1 MMDIKDSFTYAFR
14 NIRKSHLRSWLTII
28 GVIIGVISLVVIISI
43 SEGVTKDIT
52 DQLEAFGPQMMII
65 VPMNLDDSG
74 LESFGSVGQSAS
86 GKLYERDAE
95 AIKGIPGVK
104 SVARMNY
111 GSTSVGFRDKEIGS
125 PIYGIDMEY
134 YDQYSDYMT
143 IEEGRMFQEGERR
156 VVVLG
161 NDAANVIFGN
171 RKVQV
176 GNVLRINNIDYKVV
190 GIFEKI
196 GTSLSQQ
203 DDSVIMVPYEDGQD
217 LFSNQLAK
225 NEVHFISV
233 EAEEGADVEEIKEA
247 IEAKLISYHKVTED
261 EKDFTVITSEY
272 ISETVGGILAMLTAF
287 LILITLVA
295 SFVAAI
301 GVANTMFMGVLERT
315 KEIGV
320 LKAVGATENDILKI
334 FIVESAFIGI
344 AGGMIGIILS
354 IIILY
359 VAGQFDIPYNFTFY
373 IALFALLFSAG
384 VGIFAGVF
392 PARQAAK
399 LDPVDA
405 LRG

>member
-1 MMDIKDSFTYAFR
+1 MDLKDSFVYALR
-14 NIRKSHLRSWLTII
+14 NIRTSHLRSWLTIV
-28 GVIIGVISLVVIISI
+28 GVIIGVISLVVIVSI
-43 SEGVTKDIT
+43 SDGVTKDIT
-52 DQLEAFGPQMMII
+52 DQLEAFGPNMIII
-65 VPMNLDDSG
+65 VPVNIEEGG
-74 LESFGSVGQSAS
+74 LESIASFGQGAS

-95 AIKGIPGVK
+95 AIEGLPGVK
-104 SVARMNY
+104 SVAKVNY
-111 GSTSVGFRDKEIGS
+111 GSTSVAFRDKEIS
-125 PIYGIDMEY
+125 APIYGTDVSYI
-134 YDQYSDYMT
+134 DQYSDYMK
-143 IEEGRMFQEGERR
+143 IGEGRMYQEGERR

-161 NDAANVIFGN
+161 NDAANVYFGK

-176 GNVLRINNIDYKVV
+176 GNVLEINGIDYRVI

-203 DDSVIMVPYEDGQD
+203 DDSVIIVPYEDGKD
-217 LFSNQLAK
+217 LFSKQLAK
-225 NEVHFISV
+225 GEVNFISV
-233 EAEEGADVEEIKEA
+233 EADEGADIDELKDL

-272 ISETVGGILAMLTAF
+272 ISETVGGILSMLTAF

-320 LKAVGATENDILKI
+320 LKAVGATENDIMSI
-334 FIVESAFIGI
+334 FIVESGIIGVAGGAIGI
-344 AGGMIGIILS
+344 VFS
-354 IIILY
+354 IAILY
-359 VAGQFDIPYNFTFY
+359 IAGQFAVPYYFTY
-373 IALFALLFSAG
+373 TTALFALLFSAG

-392 PARQAAK
+392 PARQAAR

>member
-1 MMDIKDSFTYAFR
+1 MDIKDSFYYALR
-14 NIRKSHLRSWLTII
+14 NIRTSHLRSWLTII
-28 GVIIGVISLVVIISI
+28 GVIIGVISLVVIVSI

-52 DQLEAFGPQMMII
+52 DQLEAFGPQMMFVIPVNI
-65 VPMNLDDSG
+65 EDAG
-74 LESFGSVGQSAS
+74 LESFSTFGESAA

-95 AIKGIPGVK
+95 AIEGIAGVK

-111 GSTSVGFRDKEIGS
+111 GTTTVVFRDKEIGA
-125 PIYGIDMEY
+125 PVYGADLEY
-134 YDQYSDYMT
+134 YEQYEDYMT

-161 NDAANVIFGN
+161 YDAANVYFGK

-176 GNVLRINNIDYKVV
+176 GNGLEINGIDYRVI
-190 GIFEKI
+190 GIFERI

-203 DDSVIMVPYEDGQD
+203 DDSVIIVPYEDGKD
-217 LFSNQLAK
+217 LYSNQLAK
-225 NEVHFISV
+225 GEVHFISV
-233 EAEEGADVEEIKEA
+233 EAEEGADVEEIKDS

-261 EKDFTVITSEY
+261 EKDFTVITSEF

-287 LILITLVA
+287 LVLITLVA

-320 LKAVGATENDILKI
+320 LKAVGATQKDIMGI
-334 FIVESAFIGI
+334 FIIESGVIGI
-344 AGGMIGIILS
+344 AGGVVGIALS
-354 IIILY
+354 VIVLY
-359 VAGQFDIPYNFTFY
+359 VAGQFDVPYRFTLP
-373 IALFALLFSAG
+373 IAFFALLFSAG

-392 PARQAAK
+392 PARQAAR

>member
-1 MMDIKDSFTYAFR
+1 MMDIRDSFHYAIR
-14 NIRKSHLRSWLTII
+14 NIRTSHLRSWLTII
-28 GVIIGVISLVVIISI
+28 GVIIGVISLVVIVSI

-65 VPMNLDDSG
+65 IPVNIDDAG
-74 LESFGSVGQSAS
+74 LESFSSFGQSAS

-95 AIKGIPGVK
+95 AIEGIPGVK
-104 SVARMNY
+104 SVAKMNY
-111 GSTSVGFRDKEIGS
+111 GSTSVGFRDKEITA
-125 PIYGIDMEY
+125 PVYGIDVEY

-161 NDAANVIFGN
+161 NDAANVYFGK

-176 GNVLRINNIDYKVV
+176 GNVLEINGIDYRVIGV
-190 GIFEKI
+190 FEKI

-203 DDSVIMVPYEDGQD
+203 DDSVIMVPYEDGKD

-225 NEVHFISV
+225 NEVHFLSV
-233 EAEEGADVEEIKEA
+233 EAEEGADVEEIKDS

-272 ISETVGGILAMLTAF
+272 ISETVGGILAILTAF

-320 LKAVGATENDILKI
+320 LKAIGATEKDIMSV
-334 FIVESAFIGI
+334 FIIESAIIGVAGGVIGI
-344 AGGMIGIILS
+344 LFS
-354 IIILY
+354 IVILY
-359 VAGQFDIPYNFTFY
+359 IAGQFDVPYYFTLP
-373 IALFALLFSAG
+373 IAFFALLFSAG
-384 VGIFAGVF
+384 VGVLAGVF
-392 PARQAAK
+392 PARQAAR

>member
-1 MMDIKDSFTYAFR
+1 MELKDSFMYAIR
-14 NIRKSHLRSWLTII
+14 NIRTSHLRSWLTII
-28 GVIIGVISLVVIISI
+28 GVIIGVISLVVIVSI
-43 SEGVTKDIT
+43 SDGVTKDIT
-52 DQLEAFGPQMMII
+52 DQLEAFGPNMIII
-65 VPMNLDDSG
+65 VPVNIEEGG
-74 LESFGSVGQSAS
+74 LESFASFGQGAS

-95 AIKGIPGVK
+95 AIEGLPGVK
-104 SVARMNY
+104 SVAKVNY
-111 GSTSVGFRDKEIGS
+111 GSTTVAFRDKEIS
-125 PIYGIDMEY
+125 APIYGTDVAY
-134 YDQYSDYMT
+134 YEQYNDYMK

-161 NDAANVIFGN
+161 NDAANVYFGK

-176 GNVLRINNIDYKVV
+176 GNVIEINGIDYRVV

-203 DDSVIMVPYEDGQD
+203 DDSVIIVPYEDGKD
-217 LFSNQLAK
+217 LFSKQLAK
-225 NEVHFISV
+225 GEVNFISV
-233 EAEEGADVEEIKEA
+233 EAEEGADVNEIKDL

-272 ISETVGGILAMLTAF
+272 ISETVGGILSMLTAF

-320 LKAVGATENDILKI
+320 LKAVGATENDIMSV
-334 FIVESAFIGI
+334 FIIESAIIGVAGGAIGI
-344 AGGMIGIILS
+344 VFSVA
-354 IIILY
+354 ILY
-359 VAGQFDIPYNFTFY
+359 IAGQFAVPYYFTFTT
-373 IALFALLFSAG
+373 ALFALLFSAG
-384 VGIFAGVF
+384 VGVVAGVF
-392 PARQAAK
+392 PAKQAAR